1 MYIQS
6 SFQVSCIINQ
16 HETIVCMYY
25 LNGGTRIMDLII
37 RQARLRSQPGTWD
50 IGINGDRIAFTAEQI
65 EEAGTQEVDA
75 AGNLVA
81 PTYVNGHIHLDKC
94 HLQERMRPNKDY
106 SFAECLELT
115 WEHKAHYTVEDILER
130 AGRAIE
136 EGILN
141 GTTVFRAFADVDS
154 IAKLRS
160 VEGLLALR
168 EHWRDA
174 VHIEVV
180 AFPQEGIIRDAGT
193 RELMAEAMRMG
204 ADVMGG
210 LPWFEMLDE
219 DARTHIDLCFELAKR
234 YNKDIHMLVDD
245 TDNPMSRSLE
255 YLAVKTMREGY
266 QGRVSASHCGALA
279 AYDEVH
285 ARKVMDLV
293 KAANV
298 SISSNPHISLV
309 VQGRFDLEPI
319 RRGITRA
326 KQLWELGVNI
336 FSSQDDVADPFYP
349 FGRNDQQEVAAY
361 VCHTAH
367 MTAPSEIEAAF
378 DFVTYNAARAL
389 RLEDYG
395 LETGCKADL
404 NVLAAPTIR
413 QVLRLQQPP
422 RCVVRNGKV
431 LARNQMQREFVGR

>member
-1 MYIQS
+1 MDM
-6 SFQVSCIINQ
+6 
-16 HETIVCMYY
+16 IV
-25 LNGGTRIMDLII
+25 RH
-37 RQARLRSQPGTWD
+37 ARLKNQPGTWD
-50 IGINGDRIAFTAEQI
+50 IGITGDRITSAVERLDETAAMEI
-65 EEAGTQEVDA
+65 DA
-75 AGNLVA
+75 AGNLVT

-115 WEHKAHYTVEDILER
+115 WEHKTRYTVEDILER

-154 IAKLRS
+154 IGKLRS
-160 VEGLLALR
+160 VEGLLAL
-168 EHWRDA
+168 
-174 VHIEVV
+174 
-180 AFPQEGIIRDAGT
+180 Q
-193 RELMAEAMRMG
+193 AMRMG
-204 ADVMGG
+204 ADVVGG

-245 TDNPMSRSLE
+245 TENPMSRSLE

-326 KQLWELGVNI
+326 KQMWELGVNV

-431 LARNQMQREFVGR
+431 LARNQLQREFVGR

>member
-1 MYIQS
+1 
-6 SFQVSCIINQ
+6 
-16 HETIVCMYY
+16 
-25 LNGGTRIMDLII
+25 MDLII

-50 IGINGDRIAFTAEQI
+50 IGINGDRIAVTAEHI

-94 HLQERMRPNKDY
+94 HLQERMLPNKNY

-141 GTTVFRAFADVDS
+141 GTTVFRAFADVDT
-154 IAKLRS
+154 IGKLRPL
-160 VEGLLALR
+160 EGLLALR
-168 EHWRDA
+168 ERWRNI

-180 AFPQEGIIRDAGT
+180 AFPQEGLIRDPGADL
-193 RELMAEAMRMG
+193 LMEEAMRMG
-204 ADVMGG
+204 ASVVGG

-219 DARTHIDLCFELAKR
+219 DARAHIDWCFELAKK
-234 YNKDIHMLVDD
+234 YDKDIHMLVDD

-266 QGRVSASHCGALA
+266 HGRVSASHCGALA

-293 KAANV
+293 KEANISV
-298 SISSNPHISLV
+298 STNPHISLV

-319 RRGITRA
+319 RRGITRV
-326 KQLWELGVNI
+326 KQLRHLGVNV

-361 VCHTAH
+361 VCHAAH
-367 MTAPSEIEAAF
+367 MTARDEIEAAF
-378 DFVTYNAARAL
+378 DFVTNNAARAL
-389 RLEDYG
+389 HLEGYG
-395 LETGCKADL
+395 LQPGCRADL
-404 NVLAAPTIR
+404 NVLTASTVQ
-413 QVLRLQQPP
+413 QVLRIQQPP
-422 RCVVRNGKV
+422 RWVIRSGRI
-431 LARNQMQREFVGR
+431 LARNQLQRELSRRV

>member
-1 MYIQS
+1 
-6 SFQVSCIINQ
+6 
-16 HETIVCMYY
+16 
-25 LNGGTRIMDLII
+25 MDLII
-37 RQARLRSQPGTWD
+37 RQARLRSLPRTWD
-50 IGINGDRIAFTAEQI
+50 IGINGDRITIIAEHI

-94 HLQERMRPNKDY
+94 HLQERMLPNKNY

-141 GTTVFRAFADVDS
+141 GTTVFRAFADVDT
-154 IAKLRS
+154 IGKLRPL
-160 VEGLLALR
+160 EGLLALR
-168 EHWRDA
+168 ERWRNV

-180 AFPQEGIIRDAGT
+180 AFPQEGLIRDPGADL
-193 RELMAEAMRMG
+193 LMEEAMRMG
-204 ADVMGG
+204 ADVVGG

-219 DARTHIDLCFELAKR
+219 DARAHIDWCFELAKKYDR
-234 YNKDIHMLVDD
+234 DIHMLVDD

-266 QGRVSASHCGALA
+266 HGRVSASHCGALA

-293 KAANV
+293 KEANV
-298 SISSNPHISLV
+298 SISTNPHISLV

-319 RRGITRA
+319 RRGITRV
-326 KQLWELGVNI
+326 KQLWQSGVNV

-349 FGRNDQQEVAAY
+349 FGRTDQQEVAAY
-361 VCHTAH
+361 VCHAAH
-367 MTAPSEIEAAF
+367 MTARDEIEAAF
-378 DFVTYNAARAL
+378 DFVTNNAARAL
-389 RLEDYG
+389 RLEGYG
-395 LETGCKADL
+395 LQPGCKADL
-404 NVLAAPTIR
+404 NVLTASTVQ
-413 QVLRLQQPP
+413 QVLRIQQPP
-422 RCVVRNGKV
+422 RWVIYNGRI
-431 LARNQMQREFVGR
+431 LAHNQLQRELSRL

>member
-1 MYIQS
+1 
-6 SFQVSCIINQ
+6 
-16 HETIVCMYY
+16 
-25 LNGGTRIMDLII
+25 MDLII
-37 RQARLRSQPGTWD
+37 RQARLRNRPGTWD
-50 IGINGDRIAFTAEQI
+50 LGITGDRITKVTEHI
-65 EEAGTQEVDA
+65 EETGVAEVEA
-75 AGNLVA
+75 AGNLVT

-94 HLQERMRPNKDY
+94 HLQERMLPNKDY
-106 SFAECLELT
+106 TFAECLELT
-115 WEHKAHYTVEDILER
+115 WEHKARYTNEDVLER

-141 GTTVFRAFADVDS
+141 GTTVFRAFADVDN
-154 IAKLRS
+154 IGKLRPL
-160 VEGLLALR
+160 EGLLALR
-168 EHWRDA
+168 ERWRDV

-180 AFPQEGIIRDAGT
+180 AFPQEGIMRNPGT
-193 RELMAEAMRMG
+193 DLLMEEAMRLG
-204 ADVMGG
+204 ADVVGG

-219 DARTHIDLCFELAKR
+219 DARAHIDWCFGLAKKHD
-234 YNKDIHMLVDD
+234 KDIHMLVDD

-279 AYDEVH
+279 AYNEVH
-285 ARKVMDLV
+285 ARKVMDLLEE
-293 KAANV
+293 ANV

-309 VQGRFDLEPI
+309 VQGRYDLEPI

-326 KQLWELGVNI
+326 KQLWQVGVNV

-349 FGRNDQQEVAAY
+349 FGRNDQQEVVSY

-367 MTAPSEIEAAF
+367 MTTRNEIDAAF

-389 RLEDYG
+389 RLQNYG
-395 LETGCKADL
+395 LDPGCKADL
-404 NVLAAPTIR
+404 NILAAPSVP

-422 RCVVRNGKV
+422 WWVVRDGRI
-431 LARNQMQREFVGR
+431 LARNQLQREFFNT

>member
-1 MYIQS
+1 
-6 SFQVSCIINQ
+6 
-16 HETIVCMYY
+16 
-25 LNGGTRIMDLII
+25 MDLII
-37 RQARLRSQPGTWD
+37 RQAHLRSQPGTWD
-50 IGINGDRIAFTAEQI
+50 IGINGDRIAITAEHI

-94 HLQERMRPNKDY
+94 HLQERMLPNKNY

-115 WEHKAHYTVEDILER
+115 WEHKAHYTVEDTLER

-141 GTTVFRAFADVDS
+141 GTTVFRAFADVDT
-154 IAKLRS
+154 IGKLRPL
-160 VEGLLALR
+160 EGLLALR
-168 EHWRDA
+168 ERWRNI

-180 AFPQEGIIRDAGT
+180 AFPQEGLIRDPGADL
-193 RELMAEAMRMG
+193 LMEEAMRMG
-204 ADVMGG
+204 AGVVGG

-219 DARTHIDLCFELAKR
+219 DARAHIDWCFELAKK
-234 YNKDIHMLVDD
+234 YDKDIHMLVDD

-266 QGRVSASHCGALA
+266 HGRVSASHCGALA

-285 ARKVMDLV
+285 ARKIMDLV
-293 KAANV
+293 KEANV
-298 SISSNPHISLV
+298 SISTNPHISLV

-319 RRGITRA
+319 RRGITRV
-326 KQLWELGVNI
+326 KQLWHLGVNV

-361 VCHTAH
+361 VCHAAH
-367 MTAPSEIEAAF
+367 MTARDEIEAAF
-378 DFVTYNAARAL
+378 DFVTNNAARAL
-389 RLEDYG
+389 RLEGYG
-395 LETGCKADL
+395 LQPGCRADL
-404 NVLAAPTIR
+404 NVLTASTVQ
-413 QVLRLQQPP
+413 QVLRIQQPP
-422 RCVVRNGKV
+422 RWVIRSGRI
-431 LARNQMQREFVGR
+431 LARNQLQRELSRL

>member
-1 MYIQS
+1 
-6 SFQVSCIINQ
+6 
-16 HETIVCMYY
+16 
-25 LNGGTRIMDLII
+25 MDLII
-37 RQARLRSQPGTWD
+37 RHARLRNRPGTWD
-50 IGINGDRIAFTAEQI
+50 LGIIGDRIAAIAEHLEETA
-65 EEAGTQEVDA
+65 AVEVDA
-75 AGNLVA
+75 AGNLVM

-94 HLQERMRPNKDY
+94 HLQERMLPNKTY

-115 WEHKAHYTVEDILER
+115 WKHKAQYTVEDILER

-193 RELMAEAMRMG
+193 CELMEEAMRMG
-204 ADVMGG
+204 ADVVGG

-245 TDNPMSRSLE
+245 TENPMSRSLE

-279 AYDEVH
+279 AYNEVH
-285 ARKVMDLV
+285 AHKVMDLL
-293 KAANV
+293 KQANI

-309 VQGRFDLEPI
+309 VQGRYDQEPI
-319 RRGITRA
+319 RRGITRVRSEEHTS
-326 KQLWELGVNI
+326 ELQ
-336 FSSQDDVADPFYP
+336 S
-349 FGRNDQQEVAAY
+349 
-361 VCHTAH
+361 
-367 MTAPSEIEAAF
+367 
-378 DFVTYNAARAL
+378 
-389 RLEDYG
+389 
-395 LETGCKADL
+395 
-404 NVLAAPTIR
+404 
-413 QVLRLQQPP
+413 
-422 RCVVRNGKV
+422 
-431 LARNQMQREFVGR
+431 

>member
-1 MYIQS
+1 
-6 SFQVSCIINQ
+6 
-16 HETIVCMYY
+16 
-25 LNGGTRIMDLII
+25 MDVII
-37 RQARLRSQPGTWD
+37 RQARVRGREGTWD
-50 IGINGDRIAFTAEQI
+50 IGIT
-65 EEAGTQEVDA
+65 GTRVAVVSEHLNDEKATEVDA
-75 AGNLVA
+75 AGNLVM

-94 HLQERMRPNKDY
+94 FLQEKMRPNKDY
-106 SFAECLELT
+106 TFGECLELT
-115 WEHKAHYTVEDILER
+115 WEHKAQYTTGNILER

-154 IAKLRS
+154 IGKLRS

-193 RELMAEAMRMG
+193 CELMAAAMRMG
-204 ADVMGG
+204 ADVVGSM
-210 LPWFEMLDE
+210 PWFEMLDE

-298 SISSNPHISLV
+298 NISSNPHISLV

-326 KQLWELGVNI
+326 KQMWELGVNV
-336 FSSQDDVADPFYP
+336 FSSQDYVADPFYP

-367 MTAPSEIEAAF
+367 MTAPSEIDAAF

-389 RLEDYG
+389 RLQDYG
-395 LETGCKADL
+395 LEPGSKADL
-404 NVLAAPTIR
+404 NILTAPTVR
-413 QVLRLQQPP
+413 EVLRRQQPP

-431 LARNQMQREFVGR
+431 LARNQLQREFVGR